1 MKFPSKVV
9 PVGRSTLAFFSPIL
23 KELNGKSYTPL
34 SLYTK
39 IQQTKRPPI
48 DEYIDALTCL
58 FALGKITLDTETGV
72 LSCVN

>member
-9 PVGRSTLAFFSPIL
+9 PVERSTFAFFAPIL
-23 KELNGKSYTPL
+23 QELNGKSYTPL

-39 IQQTKRPPI
+39 IKQAKRPPL

-72 LSCVN
+72 LSCAN